1 MKLEKK
7 LSLVFLVAA
16 LVFCISC
23 GGGGSKYPDETD
35 DPTKE
40 DEDSKIPDESQ
51 SDGDSE
57 ENDTDN
63 AGGDTDTK
71 PDSDIDPTDE
81 PHPHDDADS
90 ETDDA
95 DSDSSDADTE
105 SGDEDEDTDTD
116 SNDDKDSSSPDEDI
130 DGEQPDI
137 DEKEDAAVLCTGQT
151 QCFNTYQEI
160 SCGQTDSPFYGQD
173 ALYASQ
179 GYCLQKS
186 LDATTDLVTDNITG
200 LVWQRNLPS
209 KYDGCTGNSGATC
222 LHDQAL
228 SYCEN
233 LEYAGYSDWRLPS
246 PEEFATIIDYG
257 KEPAIDSDKLPL
269 PKTSNKTFWTRT
281 ELVSSNLSNPK
292 FWYVNFSNGETTD
305 DEDKAKYVRCVRGS
319 QLEKPQFKVEN
330 EIVEDTVH
338 NLIWTKDENSVL
350 SSWESALDHCQNLEY
365 GGYDDWRLPSIN
377 ELASLIDYSQKD
389 PASLFPGIS
398 STYFWSSTSSS
409 YIPNAWTVIL
419 STGKIIYST
428 DKTNTARVICVR

>member
-7 LSLVFLVAA
+7 LSFIFLAAA

-23 GGGGSKYPDETD
+23 GGGGDKYSDVDDEPAKTDNDDSEPEEPESDDDIVPDEDNDPVIDDTDTTAESDDDTTDVTD
-35 DPTKE
+35 D
-40 DEDSKIPDESQ
+40 
-51 SDGDSE
+51 DSE
-57 ENDTDN
+57 IPGKDDKDSVENDTDPGEEDN
-63 AGGDTDTK
+63 
-71 PDSDIDPTDE
+71 DPIEDND
-81 PHPHDDADS
+81 PVK
-90 ETDDA
+90 
-95 DSDSSDADTE
+95 
-105 SGDEDEDTDTD
+105 DEDHAPDF
-116 SNDDKDSSSPDEDI
+116 DDEI
-130 DGEQPDI
+130 PDI
-137 DEKEDAAVLCTGQT
+137 DEKEDPAVLCTGQT
-151 QCFNTYQEI
+151 KCFNTYQEI
-160 SCGQTDSPFYGQD
+160 SCTQTDSSFYGQD
-173 ALYASQ
+173 GLYASQ

-319 QLEKPQFKVEN
+319 QLEKPHFKIVN
-330 EIVEDTVH
+330 EIVEDTVN

>member
-1 MKLEKK
+1 MKLEKTF
-7 LSLVFLVAA
+7 SFFFLIAA

-23 GGGGSKYPDETD
+23 GGGGDKYSDVDDEPAKTDNDDSEPEEPESDDDIVPDEDNDPVIDDTDTTAESDDDTADVTD
-35 DPTKE
+35 D
-40 DEDSKIPDESQ
+40 
-51 SDGDSE
+51 DSE
-57 ENDTDN
+57 IPGRDDKDSVENDTDPVEEDN
-63 AGGDTDTK
+63 DPIEDNDPVKDDDPA
-71 PDSDIDPTDE
+71 PDFDDE
-81 PHPHDDADS
+81 V
-90 ETDDA
+90 
-95 DSDSSDADTE
+95 
-105 SGDEDEDTDTD
+105 
-116 SNDDKDSSSPDEDI
+116 
-130 DGEQPDI
+130 PDI
-137 DEKEDAAVLCTGQT
+137 DEKEDPAVLYTGQT

-160 SCGQTDSPFYGQD
+160 SCTQTDSSFYGQD
-173 ALYASQ
+173 GLYASQ

-319 QLEKPQFKVEN
+319 QLEKPHFKIVN
-330 EIVEDTVH
+330 EIVEDTVN